1 MTHTNPVSRIL
12 RTFSRAIALF
22 GGFILLGI
30 MAVVVISVSGRSL
43 VWAGFGPIPG
53 DFELV
58 EAGGALAIFC
68 FLPWCQLQKGH
79 VSVDVL
85 AGLFGRRA
93 DAALDTGYNLIMT
106 ALMGLITWRLWAGM
120 MDKMNYG
127 ETTFILQFPVWWG
140 YAVCLPVAVFAVIT
154 CLWTAVESA
163 GLIRAGGQTDTCS

>member
-1 MTHTNPVSRIL
+1 MSNPNPISKAL
-12 RTFSRAIALF
+12 RTFCRGVA
-22 GGFILLGI
+22 LLGGVLLLAI
-30 MAVVVISVSGRSL
+30 MSVVVVSVSGRVL
-43 VWAGFGPIPG
+43 VPIGLGPIPG

-79 VSVDVL
+79 VTVDIMQGDL
-85 AGLFGRRA
+85 GKRFDAGM
-93 DAALDTGYNLIMT
+93 DTIYNLIM
-106 ALMGLITWRLWAGM
+106 AGLTGLVTWRLWAGM

-140 YAVCLPVAVFAVIT
+140 YAVCLPVAVLGVIA

-163 GLIRAGGQTDTCS
+163 GLVRAEPGNRV